1 MAQMRGMFN
10 SAAPPAPALLS
21 ATAPDRLIAGLDPDR
36 PVLIAGPTA
45 AGKSALALRIADR
58 IGGAVVNADAL
69 QVWSC
74 WRVLTARPSA
84 ADEAAAPHL
93 LYGHVEHARSYSV
106 GDWLAEIAVL
116 IASGRRLVIAGGTG
130 LYLSSLTRGL
140 AVIPPVPA
148 EVRAEAD
155 ALAAAPDGLAAMI
168 AALDARTAA
177 GLDLRNPARVQRAWE
192 VFRAT
197 GRGLADWQAE
207 TGPPLLALA
216 DAQPLVLE
224 MDRDR
229 LADRIARRFDAMLA
243 AGALQE
249 VASLRTVWQP
259 RAQWAR
265 AIGAPELMAHLEG
278 QMTLAEARDSAVIAT
293 RQYAKSQ
300 RIWFRN
306 RMRDWYRVS
315 AN

>member
-1 MAQMRGMFN
+1 M
-10 SAAPPAPALLS
+10 S

-84 ADEAAAPHL
+84 ADEAAVPHL

-148 EVRAEAD
+148 EVRAEGD

-192 VFRAT
+192 VLQAT
-197 GRGLADWQAE
+197 GRGLAEWQAD
-207 TGPPLLALA
+207 TPPPLIAPG
-216 DAQPLVLE
+216 DAARLDLT

-278 QMTLAEARDSAVIAT
+278 QMTLAQARDSAVIAT